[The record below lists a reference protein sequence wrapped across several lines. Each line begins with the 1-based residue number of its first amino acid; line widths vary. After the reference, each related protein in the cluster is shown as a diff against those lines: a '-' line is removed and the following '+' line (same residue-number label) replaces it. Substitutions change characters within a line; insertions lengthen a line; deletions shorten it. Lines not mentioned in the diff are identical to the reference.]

1 VTLTPGG
8 PTDVAIVLNTFC
20 RGTTAAASVPRPGG
34 FGEGLALLLL
44 SLTLGGFVWTYRQ
57 SPRWALS
64 FAVLVLMAIGGAAC
78 SSLPKGANG
87 ATPPGNYSVTFSATV
102 NGVTTTTAPI
112 PFTVQ

>member
-1 VTLTPGG
+1 
-8 PTDVAIVLNTFC
+8 
-20 RGTTAAASVPRPGG
+20 
-34 FGEGLALLLL
+34 
-44 SLTLGGFVWTYRQ
+44 
-57 SPRWALS
+57 
-64 FAVLVLMAIGGAAC
+64 LMAIGGAAC